1 MRILIA
7 MRPLRLLTFIGFLF
21 VPAALFGQNLSL
33 GLIGGGA
40 LTDAAQSQGANPQTI
55 GWTPHKDW
63 IAGAVVEFRAASR
76 LSIEI
81 DGMYRQLSTMVNQV
95 QPIGTPNIV
104 YPMNVVTWEF
114 PILAK
119 YRFGEGK
126 WRPFVEGGPE
136 VRTTGNL
143 NFKPSHVGV
152 AAGMGV
158 ETRWRGLQIAPVL
171 RYTRWAPDYGQA
183 FFTSRQNQL
192 ELLLAVSRSPES
204 DRRPFGRRCS
214 FGAIVGWGLTADLPS
229 SVYQPTGFTGAPQ
242 SSAVTAASTGLT
254 SPIVGADFE
263 IALPRRFSAE
273 IDAFYKPM
281 RGQSVTTVEGQ
292 ASPAAQTAYGRTN
305 FQFPVLAKYRF
316 RPGGIQPFLEAGP
329 SFRRSAYDG
338 LSKFG
343 ATAGGGVEFRWRAA
357 RIAPA
362 LRFTRWGTGD
372 QWGSFPR
379 NEADVVVTVLFGG
392 ATL

>member
-1 MRILIA
+1 
-7 MRPLRLLTFIGFLF
+7 MRPLRLLTFIGFLSTH
-21 VPAALFGQNLSL
+21 AALFGQNLSL
-33 GLIGGGA
+33 EVIGGGA

-63 IAGAVVEFRAASR
+63 IAGAVVELRAASR
-76 LSIEI
+76 LSVEI
-81 DGMYRQLSTMVNQV
+81 DGMYRQLSTMVTQV
-95 QPIGTPNIV
+95 GPVGTPNIV

-158 ETRWRGLQIAPVL
+158 ETRWRGFKIAPVL
-171 RYTRWAPDYGQA
+171 RYTRWAPDRGQA
-183 FFTSRQNQL
+183 FFTSRQNQI

-204 DRRPFGRRCS
+204 DRRPFGRRFS
-214 FGAIVGWGLTADLPS
+214 FGPIAGWGLTRDLPS
-229 SVYQPTGFTGAPQ
+229 SSPFTYTELPGSPT
-242 SSAVTAASTGLT
+242 VTTTGLT
-254 SPIVGADFE
+254 SPIAGAVFE
-263 IALPRRFSAE
+263 VALPRRLSAE

-281 RGQSVTTVEGQ
+281 RGRSVTELQGQ
-292 ASPAAQTAYGRTN
+292 ASPPAQTTYGRTSS
-305 FQFPVLAKYRF
+305 QFPVLAKYRF
-316 RPGGIQPFLEAGP
+316 RPAGINPFIEAGP
-329 SFRRSAYDG
+329 SFRRPDYQ

-362 LRFTRWGTGD
+362 LRFTRWGASD
-372 QWGSFPR
+372 RWGSFPR
-379 NEADVVVTVLFGG
+379 NEADVLVGILFGG
-392 ATL
+392 AAL

>member
-1 MRILIA
+1 

-21 VPAALFGQNLSL
+21 IPAALFGQNLSL
-33 GLIGGGA
+33 GVIGGGA
-40 LTDAAQSQGANPQTI
+40 LTDAAQSQGANPQII

-81 DGMYRQLSTMVNQV
+81 DGMYRQLSTMVKQV
-95 QPIGTPNIV
+95 GPIGMPNIV
-104 YPMNVVTWEF
+104 YPENVVTWEF

-119 YRFGEGK
+119 YRLDAGK

-136 VRTTGNL
+136 LRTTGNL

-158 ETRWRGLQIAPVL
+158 ETGWRGLQIAPVL
-171 RYTRWAPDYGQA
+171 RYTRWAPDNGQA

-204 DRRPFGRRCS
+204 DRRPFGRRIS
-214 FGAIVGWGLTADLPS
+214 FGVIAGWGLTGDLPS
-229 SVYQPTGFTGAPQ
+229 SVYQPTDFLGAPP
-242 SSAVTAASTGLT
+242 SSVVTATSTGLT
-254 SPIVGADFE
+254 SPIIGADFE

-273 IDAFYKPM
+273 VDAFYKPM

-292 ASPAAQTAYGRTN
+292 TSPAAQTNWGRTSL
-305 FQFPVLAKYRF
+305 QFPVLAKYRF
-316 RPGGIQPFLEAGP
+316 RPAGINPFIEAGP
-329 SFRRSAYDG
+329 SFRRPVYDV
-338 LSKFG
+338 SKFG

-357 RIAPA
+357 RIAPT
-362 LRFTRWGTGD
+362 LRFTHWGASD
-372 QWGSFPR
+372 RLSFRR